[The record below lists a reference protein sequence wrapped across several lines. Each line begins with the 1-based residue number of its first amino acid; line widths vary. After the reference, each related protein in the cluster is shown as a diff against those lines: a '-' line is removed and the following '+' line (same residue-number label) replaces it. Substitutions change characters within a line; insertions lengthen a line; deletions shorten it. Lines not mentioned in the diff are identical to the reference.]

1 MDNDLCRACSF
12 AVIEEI
18 TADTI
23 CGTIFLASF
32 KRVYN
37 IIRGHLS
44 SVLEFTFLEVYIITE
59 VDGVG
64 QAVITDSVISCQTR
78 NHLFVILIPDKQGI
92 ENIVHNVVLV
102 HG

>member
-18 TADTI
+18 AADTV
-23 CGTIFLASF
+23 CGTLLFTSF

-78 NHLFVILIPDKQGI
+78 DHLFVILIPDKQGI